1 MKELLATFF
10 MLLIVIAA
18 CDLRSETAK
27 KEMEKFS
34 SSPTPPI
41 LPLPTPEPVDPADNV
56 EVDVNTEGDAISINA
71 FKENKAAACTKFN
84 RLMVNGDDN
93 TVIVKGPCRQI
104 MINGDRNKVTV
115 DAAMVF
121 VFNGSENNLKYSR
134 FTNGKRPSVI
144 ENRPGNVVE
153 KVSTQTIKPVK
164 KT

>member
-1 MKELLATFF
+1 
-10 MLLIVIAA
+10 MLLIVIAG

-41 LPLPTPEPVDPADNV
+41 LPLPTPEPVDSADVV
-56 EVDVNTEGDAISINA
+56 EVDVKLEGDLISINA
-71 FKENKAAACTKFN
+71 FKENKTAACTKFN

-115 DAAMVF
+115 DAAMEF
-121 VFNGSENNLKYSR
+121 VFNGSENNVKYAR

-144 ENRPGNVVE
+144 ENRAGNVVE
-153 KVSTQTIKPVK
+153 KVSTQAMKPLK

>member
-1 MKELLATFF
+1 
-10 MLLIVIAA
+10 MLSIVIAG

-41 LPLPTPEPVDPADNV
+41 LPLPTPEPVDPADVV
-56 EVDVNTEGDAISINA
+56 EVDVKLEGDLISINA
-71 FKENKAAACTKFN
+71 FKENKTAACTKFN

-115 DAAMVF
+115 DAAMEF
-121 VFNGSENNLKYSR
+121 VFNGSENNVKYSR
-134 FTNGKRPSVI
+134 LTNGKRPSVI
-144 ENRPGNVVE
+144 KNRAGNVVE
-153 KVSTQTIKPVK
+153 KVSAQTIKPVK